1 MQKRVNEW
9 SLLIVS
15 YCRTDLSAPEHY
27 PSLDCT
33 EIAKMEVFM
42 LLTAKL
48 NLMSGMVIGAAA
60 VMVMKQM
67 CKRKQRK
74 KHQETPAPVA
84 ASD

>member
-1 MQKRVNEW
+1 
-9 SLLIVS
+9 
-15 YCRTDLSAPEHY
+15 
-27 PSLDCT
+27 
-33 EIAKMEVFM
+33 M

-67 CKRKQRK
+67 CKRKRRK
-74 KHQETPAPVA
+74 KHQETHAPVV

>member
-1 MQKRVNEW
+1 
-9 SLLIVS
+9 
-15 YCRTDLSAPEHY
+15 
-27 PSLDCT
+27 
-33 EIAKMEVFM
+33 M

-67 CKRKQRK
+67 CKRKRE

>member
-1 MQKRVNEW
+1 
-9 SLLIVS
+9 
-15 YCRTDLSAPEHY
+15 
-27 PSLDCT
+27 
-33 EIAKMEVFM
+33 MEANM

-60 VMVMKQM
+60 VMVMKQV

-74 KHQETPAPVA
+74 KHQETHASFA

>member
-15 YCRTDLSAPEHY
+15 YCRTDLSAPAHY

-33 EIAKMEVFM
+33 EIAKKEVFM

-48 NLMSGMVIGAAA
+48 NFISGMVIGAAA
-60 VMVMKQM
+60 LMVMKQM
-67 CKRKQRK
+67 CKCKRCK
-74 KHQETPAPVA
+74 KNEETH
-84 ASD
+84 ASIASSD